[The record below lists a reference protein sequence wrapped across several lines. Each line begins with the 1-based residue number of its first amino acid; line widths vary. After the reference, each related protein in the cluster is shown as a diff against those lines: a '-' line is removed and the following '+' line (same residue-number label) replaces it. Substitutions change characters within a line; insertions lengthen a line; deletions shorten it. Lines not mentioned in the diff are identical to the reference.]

1 MPHRRTTAKQK
12 AAAKRNL
19 KKARAKWKRMS
30 KRARAKA
37 MPGGRGRIKNRK

>member
-1 MPHRRTTAKQK
+1 MPTAKQR

-37 MPGGRGRIKNRK
+37 TPGGRGPIRKRR